1 MPTLTH
7 PLQTLHQLI
16 ETNYITWR
24 WWDSRLH
31 PTWYYQV
38 IFSNNDSIPSDMM
51 WTMFA
56 WYEQVLEW
64 VSHPWSLSEVITNT
78 ICVKQGCKL
87 SSTLFGLCINEV
99 ADCIMHGD
107 YEGINILDTPI
118 HILLY
123 ADDIFFITESQWGP
137 EILYIVMNRELGT
150 IVGFLSSK
158 SWFSHDV
165 QWNGNCSEVLGSQD
179 MTLPW
184 PMEWEM
190 W

>member
-1 MPTLTH
+1 MFLNGPSKRAKKQLYGCFLYLFKAFYTVPREHL
-7 PLQTLHQLI
+7 LQRFHVLK
-16 ETNYITWR
+16 
-24 WWDSRLH
+24 
-31 PTWYYQV
+31 
-38 IFSNNDSIPSDMM
+38 IPSDMM